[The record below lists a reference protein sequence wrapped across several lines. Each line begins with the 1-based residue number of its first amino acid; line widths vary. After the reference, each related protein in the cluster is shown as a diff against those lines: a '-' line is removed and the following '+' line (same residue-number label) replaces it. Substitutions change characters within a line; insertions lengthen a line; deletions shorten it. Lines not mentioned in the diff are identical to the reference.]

1 MNVNPNTTVDHTDG
15 VVQNFYIDAEG
26 NRVEIPFDVNDG
38 RTYDGSDGEAAQSE
52 TAFIAED
59 LPGHAVTVH

>member
-1 MNVNPNTTVDHTDG
+1 MNVTPNTTVDTPVD

-26 NRVEIPFDVNDG
+26 NRVEIPFDTN
-38 RTYDGSDGEAAQSE
+38 SDGEAAHPV

-59 LPGHAVTVH
+59 AADHAVTVH